1 MLVHRLRG
9 LHVGKRGLGVCGCRG
24 ERGITSGGASEA
36 IEVVWESSLG
46 KSDGNSA
53 KRVVKSYSLPPS
65 GSPKHKA
72 LVLGAA
78 LEHSMRTLD
87 GSCGCI

>member
-36 IEVVWESSLG
+36 IEVVWS
-46 KSDGNSA
+46 
-53 KRVVKSYSLPPS
+53 RVWEKATETQRNEWLRAIPSLPRAHRNTKP
-65 GSPKHKA
+65 
-72 LVLGAA
+72 
-78 LEHSMRTLD
+78 
-87 GSCGCI
+87 